1 MVSKEAMDTQWLS
14 GTSEHLVL
22 SAVGSSEKLV
32 TKIAPSARKPVSLED
47 ERM

>member
-32 TKIAPSARKPVSLED
+32 TKIAPSARKLVSLED
-47 ERM
+47 ERR